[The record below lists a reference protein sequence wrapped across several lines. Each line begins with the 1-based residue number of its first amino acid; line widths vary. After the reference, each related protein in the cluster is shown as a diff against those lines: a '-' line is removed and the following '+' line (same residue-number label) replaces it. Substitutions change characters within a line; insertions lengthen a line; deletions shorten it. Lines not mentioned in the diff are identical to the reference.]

1 MNGIRTLIQFS
12 RPNNVTSIE
21 IKNVRF
27 IFYNVF
33 TAHSNFLRY
42 FVSISKVIH
51 AILTDKDTAFKRNR
65 YTNITLLHIQPRHC
79 SLGLV

>member
-1 MNGIRTLIQFS
+1 MNGIRIPIQFS
-12 RPNNVTSIE
+12 RPNNVTSKE

-27 IFYNVF
+27 IFYDIS
-33 TAHSNFLRY
+33 TAHSHLLRY

-65 YTNITLLHIQPRHC
+65 YTNITLLHIQSRHC